1 MCTRCA
7 AVHGEYL
14 VDTGDPIL
22 NATTPQEQVDV
33 EGSGMIYFR
42 VKAAGPDP
50 STTLVTSLGTA
61 LWWIEPEI
69 DTDHRLVLLTLLSP
83 SWYLGRGHVRTRLER
98 LDASGPDAA
107 HGPGERWR
115 VHIDPSSVEGP
126 PARPKDG
133 VDDLPPR
140 RGISRNGEVEV
151 DLEYG
156 DDGRALGF
164 DLKIAPPA
172 GHHARL

>member
-14 VDTGDPIL
+14 IETGDPTL
-22 NATTPQEQVDV
+22 DATMPQTQVDV
-33 EGSGMIYFR
+33 EGSGLIYFR
-42 VKAAGPDP
+42 VQVPRPDP
-50 STTLVTSLGTA
+50 STTVEISMGTG

-69 DTDHRLVLLTLLSP
+69 STDHRLVLLTLLSP
-83 SWYLGRGHVRTRLER
+83 SWYIGRGRVQTRLER
-98 LDASGPDAA
+98 LDVAGQD
-107 HGPGERWR
+107 GDCGVGERWR

-164 DLKIAPPA
+164 DLKIAPPS